1 MKLTINTIIH
11 LEDEEK
17 FVLLSETE
25 YDGGHYFLAM
35 GVDEEKEVIP
45 EKVAIL
51 EEIIEEEDGEEAR
64 FGLPPLFQEAVMKAS
79 ADSSSFIFE
88 RKWYYVCIPLYSA
101 SLSTGRIKIRR
112 IQRGR

>member
-1 MKLTINTIIH
+1 MMKLTINTIIH

-51 EEIIEEEDGEEAR
+51 EEIIEEEDGEDAIYVDRVTYPEQVIILT
-64 FGLPPLFQEAVMKAS
+64 GILKPLAVS
-79 ADSSSFIFE
+79 D
-88 RKWYYVCIPLYSA
+88 
-101 SLSTGRIKIRR
+101 
-112 IQRGR
+112 

>member
-1 MKLTINTIIH
+1 MKLATNTIIH

-25 YDGGHYFLAM
+25 YEGAKYFLAM

-51 EEIIEEEDGEEAR
+51 EEIIEEEDG
-64 FGLPPLFQEAVMKAS
+64 GEAVYVDRVTDPELVVILSGILKAL
-79 ADSSSFIFE
+79 I
-88 RKWYYVCIPLYSA
+88 
-101 SLSTGRIKIRR
+101 
-112 IQRGR
+112 

>member
-1 MKLTINTIIH
+1 MMKLTINTIIH

-51 EEIIEEEDGEEAR
+51 EEIIEEEDGEDAIYVDRVTDPEQVTILT
-64 FGLPPLFQEAVMKAS
+64 GILKPLAVS
-79 ADSSSFIFE
+79 D
-88 RKWYYVCIPLYSA
+88 
-101 SLSTGRIKIRR
+101 
-112 IQRGR
+112 

>member
-1 MKLTINTIIH
+1 MMKLATNTIIH

-25 YDGGHYFLAM
+25 YEGAKYFLAM

-51 EEIIEEEDGEEAR
+51 EEIIEEEDG
-64 FGLPPLFQEAVMKAS
+64 GEAVYVDRVTDPELVVILSGILKAL
-79 ADSSSFIFE
+79 I
-88 RKWYYVCIPLYSA
+88 
-101 SLSTGRIKIRR
+101 
-112 IQRGR
+112 

>member
-1 MKLTINTIIH
+1 MKLTTNTIIH

-25 YDGGHYFLAM
+25 YEGAKYFLAM

-51 EEIIEEEDGEEAR
+51 EEIIEEEDG
-64 FGLPPLFQEAVMKAS
+64 GEAVYVDRVTDPELVVILSGILKAL
-79 ADSSSFIFE
+79 I
-88 RKWYYVCIPLYSA
+88 
-101 SLSTGRIKIRR
+101 
-112 IQRGR
+112 

>member
-1 MKLTINTIIH
+1 MKLTTNTIIH

-35 GVDEEKEVIP
+35 GVDEEKDVIP

-51 EEIIEEEDGEEAR
+51 EEIIEEEDGEEA
-64 FGLPPLFQEAVMKAS
+64 
-79 ADSSSFIFE
+79 I
-88 RKWYYVCIPLYSA
+88 YVDRVTDPELVVILSGILK
-101 SLSTGRIKIRR
+101 SLI
-112 IQRGR
+112 

>member
-1 MKLTINTIIH
+1 MSLKINTIIH

-35 GVDEEKEVIP
+35 GGDEEKEVIP

-51 EEIIEEEDGEEAR
+51 EEIIEEEDG
-64 FGLPPLFQEAVMKAS
+64 GEAVYVDRVTDPELVVILSGILKAL
-79 ADSSSFIFE
+79 I
-88 RKWYYVCIPLYSA
+88 
-101 SLSTGRIKIRR
+101 
-112 IQRGR
+112 

>member
-1 MKLTINTIIH
+1 MMKLTTNTIIH

-35 GVDEEKEVIP
+35 GVDEEKDVIP

-51 EEIIEEEDGEEAR
+51 EEIIEEEDGEDAVYVDRVTDPEMVITLTAI
-64 FGLPPLFQEAVMKAS
+64 LKPLAVS
-79 ADSSSFIFE
+79 E
-88 RKWYYVCIPLYSA
+88 
-101 SLSTGRIKIRR
+101 
-112 IQRGR
+112 

>member
-1 MKLTINTIIH
+1 MMKLTINTIIH

-51 EEIIEEEDGEEAR
+51 EEIIEEEDGEEAIYVDR
-64 FGLPPLFQEAVMKAS
+64 VTNPEQVIILTGILKPLAVS
-79 ADSSSFIFE
+79 D
-88 RKWYYVCIPLYSA
+88 
-101 SLSTGRIKIRR
+101 
-112 IQRGR
+112 

>member
-1 MKLTINTIIH
+1 MIKLRTNTIIQ
-11 LEDEEK
+11 LEGDEK

-51 EEIIEEEDGEEAR
+51 EEIIEEEDGEEAIYVDR
-64 FGLPPLFQEAVMKAS
+64 VTEPEQVIVLTAILKAL
-79 ADSSSFIFE
+79 I
-88 RKWYYVCIPLYSA
+88 
-101 SLSTGRIKIRR
+101 
-112 IQRGR
+112 